1 MTDTFALGSHGP
13 VAVRVELGGAPGE
26 RQLVFSLTIRGVGA
40 GVVFDTVV
48 EEWELALGLAVLHAP
63 RLVVVTLVAAGLTFI
78 RSGFIFE
85 HPSTIVHRCGSCL
98 VARSGVNYLYKVFF
112 YFSVFSSTN
121 ESSKKVKRPKVH
133 GVGST
138 SPRFWRAYFMDVP
151 LRLSLTMWIM
161 QK

>member
-13 VAVRVELGGAPGE
+13 VAIRVELGGAPGE

-85 HPSTIVHRCGSCL
+85 HPSTIVHRCGSSL
-98 VARSGVNYLYKVFF
+98 DRDSDPQFEK
-112 YFSVFSSTN
+112 
-121 ESSKKVKRPKVH
+121 
-133 GVGST
+133 
-138 SPRFWRAYFMDVP
+138 D
-151 LRLSLTMWIM
+151 RLSRCSHQGTS
-161 QK
+161 KTF